1 MYSVEEYFLL
11 IGNAF
16 KQREKKLDPAWKMEV
31 SMTYRVAFYSLVEH
45 RILNISDDFIF
56 IFKKNAHTTNPPA
69 IMKVPN
75 KDSSEKPLNQ
85 SFYEKNVIMKVK

>member
-16 KQREKKLDPAWKMEV
+16 KQREKNLDPVWKMEV

-45 RILNISDDFIF
+45 RILNISDYFIF
-56 IFKKNAHTTNPPA
+56 IFKKNAHNLP
-69 IMKVPN
+69 I
-75 KDSSEKPLNQ
+75 LLL
-85 SFYEKNVIMKVK
+85 

>member
-1 MYSVEEYFLL
+1 M
-11 IGNAF
+11 A
-16 KQREKKLDPAWKMEV
+16 
-31 SMTYRVAFYSLVEH
+31 
-45 RILNISDDFIF
+45 NISSPF
-56 IFKKNAHTTNPPA
+56 FKKTRAITNPPA

>member
-16 KQREKKLDPAWKMEV
+16 KQGDKKLDPVWKMEV

-45 RILNISDDFIF
+45 RILNISDYFIS
-56 IFKKNAHTTNPPA
+56 IFQKTRAITNPPA